1 MKAYKGFNRD
11 MTCRGFQYKERA
23 EYEEKEA
30 QLCHSGFHACEVP
43 MDCFNYY
50 SPSNSVYHEVDLED
64 VCSERESIDTKV
76 CAKRIKIGA
85 RLSFSG
91 LVKATIEYVQTKVIA
106 TTGDMAH
113 SVTTG
118 YMAHSATTGYMAH
131 SATTGKSARSATT
144 GDGAH
149 SMTSGHMAHS
159 ATTGKNSIAAA
170 LGIAGKA
177 KGSIGCWIVLAEY
190 AHTLQGL
197 MLIGVKCAK
206 VDGSNILADTWYHLC
221 NGKFEIAKEDD
232 E

>member
-11 MTCRGFQYKERA
+11 MTCRGFQYKEGA

-50 SPSNSVYHEVDLED
+50 SPSKSVYHEVDLED
-64 VCSERESIDTKV
+64 ICSERESTDTKV

-85 RLSFSG
+85 RFSLSG
-91 LVKATIEYVQTKVIA
+91 LVKATIEYVQTKV
-106 TTGDMAH
+106 T
-113 SVTTG
+113 
-118 YMAHSATTGYMAH
+118 
-131 SATTGKSARSATT
+131 ATT

-149 SMTSGHMAHS
+149 SATTGDRAHS
-159 ATTGKNSIAAA
+159 ATTGNWAHSATTGYGAHSATTGYGAHSATTGANSIAAA

-177 KGSIGCWIVLAEY
+177 KGAIGCWIVLAEY
-190 AHTLQGL
+190 AHTPQGL
-197 MLIGVKCAK
+197 MLTNVKCAK